1 MFTKNKNI
9 DPESFE
15 QTEGLEETIED
26 LRRGSAE
33 AFQILYRKYNKKIY
47 RFCLRMLGDKMLA
60 EDAFQ
65 DAFIKVYEH
74 RTDFRGENFTSWIY
88 TIARRSCLNI
98 VRTKKQHESFDEL
111 AYKTQ
116 LEVQRDVA
124 LKEIL
129 DKAISSLP
137 IPLREAILLREYEEC
152 SYKEIADILDIQ
164 LSLVKVRVYRA
175 REILRKLLAPI
186 KRELHES

>member
-9 DPESFE
+9 TPKGSNQTNSLE
-15 QTEGLEETIED
+15 QTIED

-33 AFQILYRKYNKKIY
+33 AFQILYRKYYKKIY
-47 RFCLRMLGDKMLA
+47 RFCLRMLNDEMLA
-60 EDAFQ
+60 EDAYQ
-65 DAFIKVYEH
+65 ETFIKVFEH
-74 RTDFRGENFTSWIY
+74 RKDFRGENFTAWIY

-98 VRTKKQHESFDEL
+98 IRTKKQYESFDEL
-111 AYKTQ
+111 EFKTQ
-116 LEVQRDVA
+116 LEVQRDVV
-124 LKEIL
+124 LKDIL
-129 DKAISSLP
+129 DKAISTLP
-137 IPLREAILLREYEEC
+137 IPLREVILLREYEDC
-152 SYKEIADILDIQ
+152 SYQQIADILDIQ